1 MKRAEHNVYFAT
13 GCNLKALSCYF
24 LRGHTTIREIIAR
37 TSVVIWKVLQPT
49 YLPNPI
55 KETWVQSARR
65 YWELW
70 NLPNCVGSI
79 DGKHIRIKR
88 PPKSGSEF
96 INYKGYFSIVL
107 MAVSD
112 ADGCF
117 LTIDVGAYG
126 RNSDGRALR
135 ESNFGK
141 KLVNSTLDLPDPSPL
156 PGQDTNFPFYFAADE
171 AFPLMC
177 TIMKPYPKRGLT
189 NRKWVFNGRLSRGRK
204 SVECSFGMMSSKFRI
219 LHTTIGLNINT
230 VDNIVKA
237 VCLLHNFIEK
247 EEGIFS
253 RPRGKK
259 GNDDDIEVENE
270 EQPYPRLSNQRRAT
284 NPAIARREK
293 LCDFFLTVD
302 GSLKGQKRFCV

>member
-1 MKRAEHNVYFAT
+1 MK
-13 GCNLKALSCYF
+13 
-24 LRGHTTIREIIAR
+24 
-37 TSVVIWKVLQPT
+37 
-49 YLPNPI
+49 
-55 KETWVQSARR
+55 KETFSKLLTKLRPMLQKKNTNFRKCVSPEEKRSNNTEVFCNRLQS
-65 YWELW
+65 
-70 NLPNCVGSI
+70 
-79 DGKHIRIKR
+79 
-88 PPKSGSEF
+88 
-96 INYKGYFSIVL
+96 KG
-107 MAVSD
+107 
-112 ADGCF
+112 
-117 LTIDVGAYG
+117 TII
-126 RNSDGRALR
+126 
-135 ESNFGK
+135 
-141 KLVNSTLDLPDPSPL
+141 TLDLPDPSPL

-189 NRKWVFNGRLSRGRK
+189 NRKRVFNGRLSRGRK

-237 VCLLHNFIEK
+237 VCLLHNFIKK

-284 NPAIARREK
+284 NPAIATREK

-302 GSLKGQKRFCV
+302 GSLKGQKRFCVKTRR

>member
-1 MKRAEHNVYFAT
+1 M
-13 GCNLKALSCYF
+13 
-24 LRGHTTIREIIAR
+24 RGHTTIREIIAT
-37 TSVVIWKVLQPT
+37 TSEVIWKVLQPDF
-49 YLPNPI
+49 LPNPT
-55 KETWVQSARR
+55 KEVWLQSAER

-117 LTIDVGAYG
+117 LTIDVGEYG
-126 RNSDGRALR
+126 RNSDGRALKER
-135 ESNFGK
+135 NFGK
-141 KLVNSTLDLPDPSPL
+141 RLVNGTLDLPEPSPL
-156 PGQDTNFPFYFAADE
+156 PGQDLDFPFYFAADE

-177 TIMKPYPKRGLT
+177 NIMKPYPKRGLT
-189 NRKWVFNGRLSRGRK
+189 NKKRVFNGRLSRGRK

-219 LHTTIGLNINT
+219 LHTTIALNINA
-230 VDNIVKA
+230 VDTIVQA
-237 VCLLHNFIEK
+237 VCVLHNFIKK
-247 EEGIFS
+247 EEGVFS

-270 EQPYPRLSNQRRAT
+270 EHGRNTRLSNQRRAT
-284 NPAIARREK
+284 NPAIATREK
-293 LCDFFLTVD
+293 LCDFFFTVD